1 MRFTSILIFYRNS
14 AGEAGE
20 SKADGQEDPEN
31 DKDGK
36 DSTPQEAPTK
46 CISNTLKVQIK
57 AQIQYIDFE
66 GRADGTYINKHYI
79 LHLWFLIQK
88 SNQSQ

>member
-1 MRFTSILIFYRNS
+1 MRFTSTLIFFRNS

-66 GRADGTYINKHYI
+66 GRADGTYIINITYCTYD
-79 LHLWFLIQK
+79 F
-88 SNQSQ
+88 